1 MNREEAA
8 DILKRFNEWRRDND
22 SDFPELPDSPA
33 LIGEAIGFSVA
44 ELGKTCQ
51 NCRHCKNRISERKLN
66 CGLLDRAVL
75 NGFFC
80 GWHEDIAG

>member
-1 MNREEAA
+1 MTSLGSWGIDIFKKLLYICIMNREEAA

-33 LIGEAIGFSVA
+33 LIGEAIDFSVA

-51 NCRHCKNRISERKLN
+51 NCRHCKNRISERELN
-66 CGLLDRAVL
+66 
-75 NGFFC
+75 
-80 GWHEDIAG
+80 

>member
-33 LIGEAIGFSVA
+33 LIGEAIDFSVA
-44 ELGKTCQ
+44 ELSKACRNCWHCRKYNEGLFRCTVFDKT
-51 NCRHCKNRISERKLN
+51 
-66 CGLLDRAVL
+66 VL
-75 NGFFC
+75 GGFFC
-80 GWHEDIAG
+80 KMHK

>member
-22 SDFPELPDSPA
+22 SDFPELPDSPP

-44 ELGKTCQ
+44 ELSKTCK
-51 NCRHCKNRISERKLN
+51 NCRHCDDTD
-66 CGLLDRAVL
+66 GLLRCTILKQIVL
-75 NGFFC
+75 DDFFC
-80 GWHEDIAG
+80 KMHDNIAG